1 VDKQSFIKL
10 VNNYTNTSG
19 KDSAALAAIQKKYP
33 YSQLIHTLVSRSV
46 NDQNISGAEKFIQ
59 HAAIYAADRGIL
71 KDVLSGNI
79 IPEKKLP
86 QTSVT
91 KTVEP
96 VNLLNPTIVITDEEV
111 AALSSSEL
119 RKDLKKN
126 LGTLARLMKQFE
138 KEFPQA
144 ISVGLPAPEVSMK
157 SSSKIKPVSI
167 SIKEDTEKQETIS
180 EKKGIKKQAKKAIPK
195 KRTAKKVATPKKK
208 KAVATKN
215 LTKKSSD
222 KTIKKIALKPVA
234 KKTKTNKSLPK
245 TLLQKASVMPPKSDN
260 DQTIENSEALIA
272 SIKTTKQPIAPE
284 NKKQQE
290 QIKIIDNFIKVQPR
304 LSAKKRSATEEFNE
318 EPDLAAR
325 SVEFGDSIISETL
338 AEILI
343 QQGKIDKAIEVLKR
357 LIWKFPQKKTYFAAQ
372 IEELKK

>member
-1 VDKQSFIKL
+1 MDKQSFIKL
-10 VNNYTNTSG
+10 INNYTNTSG

-46 NDQNISGAEKFIQ
+46 NDQNINGAEKFIQ

-79 IPEKKLP
+79 IPEKKSL
-86 QTSVT
+86 QTAVT

-96 VNLLNPTIVITDEEV
+96 VNLLNPTIAITDEEV
-111 AALSSSEL
+111 AGLSPSEL
-119 RKDLKKN
+119 RKDLRKN
-126 LGTLARLMKQFE
+126 LGTLAKLMKQFE

-144 ISVGLPAPEVSMK
+144 IAVDLPTPKAIKK
-157 SSSKIKPVSI
+157 SSSKINPLRI
-167 SIKEDTEKQETIS
+167 IIKEETKEQKTIS
-180 EKKGIKKQAKKAIPK
+180 EKKELTKQAKKSSPK
-195 KRTAKKVATPKKK
+195 KRTAKKVSAPKKR
-208 KAVATKN
+208 KAAATKK

-222 KTIKKIALKPVA
+222 KTIKEITVKSEA
-234 KKTKTNKSLPK
+234 KNTKTNKALPK
-245 TLLQKASVMPPKSDN
+245 TLLQKASVMPPITDS

-284 NKKQQE
+284 NKKQKE

-343 QQGKIDKAIEVLKR
+343 QQGKKDKAIEVLKR

>member
-284 NKKQQE
+284 NKKQKE